1 MILIGIFLRY
11 SDLFLKFLFGTS
23 LRCGLSDMCVLLG
36 LMSLYSYLLLPSYVP
51 LVSVLRFVRSGL
63 CMFVGNHYV
72 EFGTLLQLYL
82 L

>member
-23 LRCGLSDMCVLLG
+23 LRCGLFDMYVLLG
-36 LMSLYSYLLLPSYVP
+36 LMSMYSYLLLPSYVP

-63 CMFVGNHYV
+63 CMFVGNYYMGS
-72 EFGTLLQLYL
+72 GTLLLLYL